1 MKYSLTKKYN
11 MERNLKISF
20 ALLSFFILFSC
31 KKKEE
36 AINAEI
42 EPPITFANTPLG
54 QKQKEFFEKYNVL
67 FEYKWDRNVF
77 ARNAIADPANEKDVL
92 PYMEIMEELF
102 YKALAKVADKGSFV
116 KNQTPLT
123 IYLIGNGINYGG
135 SEAFGESTV
144 SQAGNIQP
152 NRLTLGGLTNFG
164 EALRKKNAAGKK
176 DADDAFLNI
185 IYEKAT
191 FSFPNEAG
199 LIGFLYHEYTHYVN
213 VRNDIPVLFAL
224 AAVKNYLKGTDAY
237 RKILS
242 SEAYQKGFFIPYGM
256 QNEMEDFA
264 TYVQIIVWK
273 TPEVIKNIYLKS
285 PETTK
290 KYYYVLTFYKN
301 LGLDL
306 NKLREYLQTQEVKD
320 RLIAIK
326 KKYEE

>member
-1 MKYSLTKKYN
+1 MK
-11 MERNLKISF
+11 RNLKLSI

-36 AINAEI
+36 AITAETA
-42 EPPITFANTPLG
+42 EPITFDNTPLG

-77 ARNAIADPANEKDVL
+77 ARNAIANPANEKDVL

-102 YKALAKVADKGSFV
+102 YKALAKVADDGSFV
-116 KNQTPLT
+116 KKQTPLT
-123 IYLIGNGINYGG
+123 IYLIGSGINYGG
-135 SEAFGESTV
+135 AENFGESTV
-144 SQAGNIQP
+144 GQAGNIQP

-164 EALRKKNAAGKK
+164 EALRKKNADGKK
-176 DADDAFLNI
+176 DADDAFLNM
-185 IYEKAT
+185 IYERAT
-191 FSFPNEAG
+191 FSFPSNAG

-213 VRNDIPVLFAL
+213 ARNDIPVLFAL
-224 AAVKNYLKGTDAY
+224 AAAENYLKGTNAY
-237 RKILS
+237 KRIS
-242 SEAYQKGFFIPYGM
+242 PAVAYQRGFFIPYGM
-256 QNEMEDFA
+256 QNEWEDFA

-273 TPEVIKNIYLKS
+273 TQEVINNTYLKS
-285 PETTK
+285 PETTR
-290 KYYYVLTFYKN
+290 KYYYVLNFYKD

-306 NKLREYLQTQEVKD
+306 NRLREYLQTQEVKD